1 MCTYN
6 RMFLRLE
13 SRQPLPEGF
22 SNKNIRCA
30 IVAYFRD
37 RRGTSVIVDTK
48 KKESIGSHTRLV

>member
-48 KKESIGSHTRLV
+48 KKGSHTRLV